1 MPPSESCSR
10 AGHEAIAAA
19 TAIHLRGE
27 LRRARER
34 ALSDGEGYQPILFA
48 VERLG
53 RQLWWNNR
61 NGLGG
66 FARCFQELVE
76 NHHPLAGKSADDYEL
91 TFAQRY
97 DIVREARNDAM
108 HIGAEA
114 RSLASHCVV
123 LGTVLED
130 TLMAIACTRRIAD
143 YMTRGPVCAHE
154 WQRIALIRQTMLEYS
169 YSCLPYRREC
179 KWHIVSDHD
188 LCEFLQRGGSD
199 GMATRLRMKLC
210 EAIAEGGIKL
220 HKAKD
225 VPPDACV
232 DEVLKDMK
240 RGEPVLVKHPQGE
253 ELLGIANA
261 FDLM

>member
-1 MPPSESCSR
+1 MK
-10 AGHEAIAAA
+10 AIAAA
-19 TAIHLRGE
+19 TAIHFRGE

-53 RQLWWNNR
+53 RQLWPNR
-61 NGLGG
+61 NTLGK
-66 FARCFQELVE
+66 FTCCFRDLVE
-76 NHHPLAGKSADDYEL
+76 THHPLAGRGADHHEL
-91 TFAQRY
+91 PFARRY
-97 DIVREARNDAM
+97 DIVRQARNDAM

-114 RSLASHCVV
+114 RNLTSHCVV
-123 LGTVLED
+123 LSTVLED
-130 TLMAIACTRRIAD
+130 TLMAIACTRKIAD

-169 YSCLPYRREC
+169 YSCLPCRRGRE
-179 KWHIVSDHD
+179 WYIVSDHD
-188 LCEFLQRGGSD
+188 LCKFLQRGGPDSKT
-199 GMATRLRMKLC
+199 ARLRMKLC

-225 VPPDACV
+225 VPPNACV
-232 DEVLKDMK
+232 DEVLKVMK
-240 RGEPVLVKHPQGE
+240 RGEPILVKHQQGD

>member
-1 MPPSESCSR
+1 MPT
-10 AGHEAIAAA
+10 IAAA
-19 TAIHLRGE
+19 VAIHFRGE

-34 ALSDGEGYQPILFA
+34 ALSDGEGYQPILFT

-53 RQLWWNNR
+53 RQLWPNR
-61 NGLGG
+61 NTLGG
-66 FARCFQELVE
+66 FACCFRDLVGQ
-76 NHHPLAGKSADDYEL
+76 HHPLAGRGADDDEL
-91 TFAQRY
+91 AFARRY

-114 RSLASHCVV
+114 RNLTSHCVV
-123 LGTVLED
+123 LSTVLED

-169 YSCLPYRREC
+169 YSCLPCRRGHE
-179 KWHIVSDHD
+179 WYIVSDHD
-188 LCEFLQRGGSD
+188 LCKFLQRD
-199 GMATRLRMKLC
+199 GPDGKTARLKKTLC
-210 EAIAEGGIKL
+210 QAIARGGIEL
-220 HKAKD
+220 RKAK
-225 VPPDACV
+225 VVSPDACV
-232 DEVLKDMK
+232 DEVLDDMK
-240 RGEPVLVKHPQGE
+240 YGKPILVKHPKGD